1 MQKHI
6 CVPIFLTFKHQ
17 TLLWS
22 AELPWGLRGFG
33 DQSDGRPFKVN
44 NGQTKISKNQG
55 ISWGISFNCS
65 TRFRH
70 RWKRRMPANRWKNS
84 LHANEVND
92 DPVSQLCHYACPWLS
107 HCNGIHGLQHSSA
120 RHLWK
125 LPALLVVWWSFYS
138 RILAARLSH
147 PHFNSHQTRKWFWAS
162 EGKGFLMNSSQLSII
177 SIRVDTCRA
186 FSHDLS
192 SPTKA
197 AFRTGTQGVEVCVNP
212 QVLKFKCQKD
222 PKSAIIS
229 IINYNNQ
236 D

>member
-1 MQKHI
+1 MG
-6 CVPIFLTFKHQ
+6 
-17 TLLWS
+17 
-22 AELPWGLRGFG
+22 AARLRGPVWRSTFQDKQWTNKDIKESRDIMGNFRSTVQLGFG
-33 DQSDGRPFKVN
+33 IG
-44 NGQTKISKNQG
+44 
-55 ISWGISFNCS
+55 
-65 TRFRH
+65 
-70 RWKRRMPANRWKNS
+70 WKRRMPAKRWKNS
-84 LHANEVND
+84 LHADEVND

-138 RILAARLSH
+138 QILAARLSH
-147 PHFNSHQTRKWFWAS
+147 PHFNSHQTRKWFWTS

-197 AFRTGTQGVEVCVNP
+197 ACRTGTQGVEVCVNP

-236 D
+236 DSSSVCMPKQLEY